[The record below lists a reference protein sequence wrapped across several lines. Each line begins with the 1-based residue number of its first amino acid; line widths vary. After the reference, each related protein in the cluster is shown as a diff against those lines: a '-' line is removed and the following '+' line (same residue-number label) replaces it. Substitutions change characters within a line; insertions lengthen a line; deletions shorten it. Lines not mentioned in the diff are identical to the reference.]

1 MSGRAMVA
9 IITGAVA
16 IIVLAAALRRDRAL
30 PAPPLE
36 TSAPVIAVQPVTPAP
51 PVDPQPTP
59 TAESFAAAALVEAQA
74 AEAKAAT
81 RRKVEP
87 PPAPVLPPR
96 DGTVTLAVSPWGE
109 INVDGSSRGVSPP
122 LTQLTLPPGVHTI
135 EIRNGSAAPF
145 VARVEIKSGET
156 LGLQHRF

>member
-1 MSGRAMVA
+1 M
-9 IITGAVA
+9 
-16 IIVLAAALRRDRAL
+16 LAAALRGARAAATASGSFRAGDRSATGHCRAARRAATARHR
-30 PAPPLE
+30 PKPL
-36 TSAPVIAVQPVTPAP
+36 
-51 PVDPQPTP
+51 
-59 TAESFAAAALVEAQA
+59 AAAALLEAQA

-87 PPAPVLPPR
+87 PPAPVAPPR

-109 INVDGSSRGVSPP
+109 ISVDGSSRGVSPP

-145 VARVEIKSGET
+145 IARVEVKSGET

>member
-1 MSGRAMVA
+1 V
-9 IITGAVA
+9 
-16 IIVLAAALRRDRAL
+16 
-30 PAPPLE
+30 PPPPVE
-36 TSAPVIAVQPVTPAP
+36 VPPPVIAVQPVTPAP
-51 PVDPQPTP
+51 VEPQPSPTP
-59 TAESFAAAALVEAQA
+59 EAVAAAALLESQA
-74 AEAKAAT
+74 AAAKAVT

-87 PPAPVLPPR
+87 PPAPVVPPR

-109 INVDGSSRGVSPP
+109 VSVDGSSRGVSPP

-135 EIRNGSAAPF
+135 EIRNGSVAPF

>member
-1 MSGRAMVA
+1 M
-9 IITGAVA
+9 
-16 IIVLAAALRRDRAL
+16 
-30 PAPPLE
+30 
-36 TSAPVIAVQPVTPAP
+36 
-51 PVDPQPTP
+51 
-59 TAESFAAAALVEAQA
+59 
-74 AEAKAAT
+74 
-81 RRKVEP
+81 
-87 PPAPVLPPR
+87 LPPR

-109 INVDGSSRGVSPP
+109 ISVDGSSRGVSPP

>member
-1 MSGRAMVA
+1 MVA
-9 IITGAVA
+9 IITGAIA
-16 IIVLAAALRRDRAL
+16 IIVLAAALRR
-30 PAPPLE
+30 E
-36 TSAPVIAVQPVTPAP
+36 PVAPAP
-51 PVDPQPTP
+51 PVEASAPGIAPQPVTAAPPIEPPTP
-59 TAESFAAAALVEAQA
+59 SPEALAAAALAEAQA
-74 AEAKAAT
+74 AEARAAT

-87 PPAPVLPPR
+87 PPAPVPPPR

-109 INVDGSSRGVSPP
+109 ISVNGSPRGVSPP
-122 LTQLTLPPGVHTI
+122 LTQLTLPPGLHTI

>member
-1 MSGRAMVA
+1 MVA
-9 IITGAVA
+9 IVTGAVA
-16 IIVLAAALRRDRAL
+16 ILVLAAALRRDRAV
-30 PAPPLE
+30 PPPPVVE
-36 TSAPVIAVQPVTPAP
+36 TPAPVIAVQPVTPAP
-51 PVDPQPTP
+51 PVELQPTP
-59 TAESFAAAALVEAQA
+59 TAEAAAAALAESQA
-74 AEAKAAT
+74 AAAKAAS

-96 DGTVTLAVSPWGE
+96 DGTVTLAVTPWGE
-109 INVDGSSRGVSPP
+109 ISVDGSSRGVSPP